1 MTRSAWA
8 WWIGAPLSLLASW
21 GCGTWRESKKAA
33 TYGCVASL
41 QAGLLSGQ
49 HLEAVAGGVGADWI
63 ILSEAARRGVFSR
76 IARERG
82 IDCGAW
88 DGKEPLLD
96 NWKRPIRL
104 AARRDPSGQVVGRVS
119 SAGPDGI
126 DATADDIMVVESQ
139 P

>member
-1 MTRSAWA
+1 VGHGS
-8 WWIGAPLSLLASW
+8 WIGTLVGLLASW

-41 QAGLLSGQ
+41 QAGLSGQ
-49 HLEAVAGGVGADWI
+49 HLEAVPSRLGADWI
-63 ILSEAARRGVFSR
+63 MLPEAERQGVFSR
-76 IARERG
+76 IAEERG

-88 DGKEPLLD
+88 DGSEPLLD

-104 AARRDPSGQVVGRVS
+104 AARRGPSGIEGRVS

-126 DATADDIMVVESQ
+126 DATDDDIMIAQSQ
-139 P
+139 RVPQS